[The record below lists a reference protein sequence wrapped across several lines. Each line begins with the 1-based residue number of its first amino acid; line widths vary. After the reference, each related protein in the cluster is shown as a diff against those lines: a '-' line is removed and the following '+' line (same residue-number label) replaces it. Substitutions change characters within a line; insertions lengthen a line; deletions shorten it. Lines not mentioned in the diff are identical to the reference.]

1 MGESMLVLIREGFEA
16 SLIVGIVFGYLRKI
30 GRTDLDRSVW
40 AGVGLAALISTVF
53 GVVLHNTVG
62 SFEGDAKLRA
72 FAAISF
78 IAAAVL
84 TWMVFW
90 MRRQSRAIKGELEH
104 RVDAALASDSVKT
117 AVLMVAFF
125 AVLRE
130 GIETALFLIAAATS
144 STGWDVFVGGLIGL
158 AIACALG
165 YLVYSGSKV
174 LPMKLFFN
182 ITGMIVIV
190 FAAGLMAKGVMFL
203 QATETNALNSFNWA
217 VYNLTSISWLTIDTQ
232 VGRFLAGLF
241 GWDPRPSL
249 EQVVIWLA
257 YIVPV
262 TYLFLRP
269 DRPSAVG
276 PVPLAS
282 GDVDEPEELAA
293 AALAAEA

>member
-30 GRTDLDRSVW
+30 DRRDLDGPVW
-40 AGVGLAALISTVF
+40 AGVGLAALLATLF
-53 GVVLHNTVG
+53 GVILHNTVG
-62 SFEGDAKLRA
+62 SFEGDARLRA

-78 IAAAVL
+78 AAAGVL

-104 RVDAALASDSVKT
+104 RVDAALASDRVRT
-117 AVLMVAFF
+117 GVLVVAFF

-158 AIACALG
+158 AIAAVLG
-165 YLVYSGSKV
+165 YLVYTGSKF
-174 LPMKLFFN
+174 LPMKLFFTL
-182 ITGMIVIV
+182 TGMIVIV
-190 FAAGLMAKGVMFL
+190 FAAGLLAKGVMFL
-203 QATETNALNSFNWA
+203 QLTEYDALDTLNGA
-217 VYNLTSISWLTIDTQ
+217 VYDLTGFEWLTVQTQ
-232 VGRFLAGLF
+232 SGRFLAGLF

-257 YIVPV
+257 YLVPV
-262 TYLFLRP
+262 TYLFLRR
-269 DRPSAVG
+269 DRERPAV
-276 PVPLAS
+276 PEAPTTS
-282 GDVDEPEELAA
+282 DEPEDLAA

>member
-30 GRTDLDRSVW
+30 GRTDLDRPVW
-40 AGVGLAALISTVF
+40 LGVGLAAGLATAF
-53 GVVLHNTVG
+53 GVVLHLTVG

-72 FAAISF
+72 FAAIS
-78 IAAAVL
+78 IVAAVVL

-90 MRRQSRAIKGELEH
+90 MRRQSRAIKGELEY
-104 RVDAALASDSVKT
+104 RVDAAIDSQNVAT
-117 AVLMVAFF
+117 AVLLVAFF

-144 STGWDVFVGGLIGL
+144 STGWDVFIGGLIGL
-158 AIACALG
+158 AIACGLG
-165 YLVYSGSKV
+165 FGVYSGSKV

-190 FAAGLMAKGVMFL
+190 FAAGLCAKSVMFL
-203 QATETNALNSFNWA
+203 QATSTNAVASVNGAF
-217 VYNLTSISWLTIDTQ
+217 YNVTGVHWLTIDTQ

-241 GWDPRPSL
+241 GWDPRPSF
-249 EQVVIWLA
+249 EQVLVWVL

-269 DRPSAVG
+269 DRSSAVEPPLEPSA
-276 PVPLAS
+276 
-282 GDVDEPEELAA
+282 DDPESLAA
-293 AALAAEA
+293 AALGAEA

>member
-30 GRTDLDRSVW
+30 DRRDLDGPVW
-40 AGVGLAALISTVF
+40 AGVGLAALLATAF
-53 GVVLHNTVG
+53 GVILHNTVG

-78 IAAAVL
+78 IAAGVL

-90 MRRQSRAIKGELEH
+90 MRRQSRAIKGELET
-104 RVDAALASDSVKT
+104 RIDGALASDSVKT
-117 AVLMVAFF
+117 GVLLVAFF

-144 STGWDVFVGGLIGL
+144 STGWDVFIGGLIGL
-158 AIACALG
+158 AIACVLG
-165 YLVYSGSKV
+165 YLVYTGSKF

-190 FAAGLMAKGVMFL
+190 FAAGLLAKGVMFL
-203 QATETNALNSFNWA
+203 QSTETNALNSFNWA
-217 VYNLTSISWLTIDTQ
+217 FYNVTSVRWLTIDTQ

-241 GWDPRPSL
+241 GWDPRPSI
-249 EQVVIWLA
+249 EQVVIWVA

-262 TYLFLRP
+262 TYLFLRR
-269 DRPSAVG
+269 DRALPEAPAAV
-276 PVPLAS
+276 VAE
-282 GDVDEPEELAA
+282 DEPEELAA

>member
-30 GRTDLDRSVW
+30 GRRDLDGPVW
-40 AGVGLAALISTVF
+40 AGVGLAALISTIF

-62 SFEGDAKLRA
+62 SFEGDARLRA
-72 FAAISF
+72 FAVICF
-78 IAAAVL
+78 VAAAVL

-90 MRRQSRAIKGELEH
+90 MRRESRAIKGELEQ
-104 RVDAALASDSVKT
+104 RVDSALASDRVKT
-117 AVLMVAFF
+117 AVLLVAFL

-158 AIACALG
+158 AIAAVLG
-165 YLVYSGSKV
+165 YLVYTGSKF

-190 FAAGLMAKGVMFL
+190 FAAGLLARGVMFL
-203 QATETNALNSFNWA
+203 QSTETNALNSFNWA
-217 VYNLTSISWLTIDTQ
+217 VYDVTSINWLTVNTE
-232 VGRFLAGLF
+232 VGRFLGALL
-241 GWDPRPSL
+241 GWDPRPSI
-249 EQVVIWLA
+249 EQVVVWVGYL
-257 YIVPV
+257 VPV
-262 TYLFLRP
+262 SYFFLRKDRALPELP
-269 DRPSAVG
+269 DAV
-276 PVPLAS
+276 VAS
-282 GDVDEPEELAA
+282 DEPEELAA

>member
-30 GRTDLDRSVW
+30 DRRDLDGPVW
-40 AGVGLAALISTVF
+40 AGVGLAAAISVVF

-62 SFEGDAKLRA
+62 SFEGDARLRA

-78 IAAAVL
+78 IAAGVL

-104 RVDAALASDSVKT
+104 RVDAALASDRVKT
-117 AVLMVAFF
+117 GVLVVAFF

-144 STGWDVFVGGLIGL
+144 STGWDVFIGGLIGL
-158 AIACALG
+158 GIAVVLG

-190 FAAGLMAKGVMFL
+190 FAAGLLAKGIMFL
-203 QATETNALNSFNWA
+203 QATEFDALDSLNWA
-217 VYNLTSISWLTIDTQ
+217 VYDLTGFSWLTTQ
-232 VGRFLAGLF
+232 TQAGRFLAGLF

-249 EQVVIWLA
+249 EQVVVWVA
-257 YIVPV
+257 YIIPV

-269 DRPSAVG
+269 DRPSAAA
-276 PVPLAS
+276 PAPA
-282 GDVDEPEELAA
+282 VDEDQPEDLAA

>member
-1 MGESMLVLIREGFEA
+1 
-16 SLIVGIVFGYLRKI
+16 
-30 GRTDLDRSVW
+30 
-40 AGVGLAALISTVF
+40 
-53 GVVLHNTVG
+53 VG
-62 SFEGDAKLRA
+62 SFEGDARLRA

-78 IAAAVL
+78 VAAGVL

-117 AVLMVAFF
+117 GVLIVAFF

-144 STGWDVFVGGLIGL
+144 STGWDVFIGGLIGL
-158 AIACALG
+158 GIAIVLG

-190 FAAGLMAKGVMFL
+190 FAAGLLAKGVMFL
-203 QATETNALNSFNWA
+203 QATEFDALDSLNWA
-217 VYNLTSISWLTIDTQ
+217 VYDLTGFSWLTTQ
-232 VGRFLAGLF
+232 TQLGRFLAGLF

-249 EQVVIWLA
+249 EQVVVWVA
-257 YIVPV
+257 YISPV

-269 DRPSAVG
+269 DRPSAATSA
-276 PVPLAS
+276 PA
-282 GDVDEPEELAA
+282 VDEDQPEDLAA

>member
-30 GRTDLDRSVW
+30 DRRDLDRPVW
-40 AGVGLAALISTVF
+40 LGVALAALLSTVF

-62 SFEGDAKLRA
+62 SFEGDTKLRA

-117 AVLMVAFF
+117 AVMVVAFF

-144 STGWDVFVGGLIGL
+144 STGWDVFIGGLIGL
-158 AIACALG
+158 AIAAVLG

-190 FAAGLMAKGVMFL
+190 FAAGLLAKGVMFL
-203 QATETNALNSFNWA
+203 QYTEQNALATLNGA
-217 VYNLTSISWLTIDTQ
+217 VYDVTGLDWLTIDTQ
-232 VGRFLAGLF
+232 SGRFLAGLF
-241 GWDPRPSL
+241 GWDPRPSI
-249 EQVVIWLA
+249 EQVAVWLA
-257 YIVPV
+257 YIIPV

-269 DRPSAVG
+269 DRPGTAA
-276 PVPLAS
+276 PAPAIEP
-282 GDVDEPEELAA
+282 DTAEPEDLAA

>member
-30 GRTDLDRSVW
+30 DRRDLDRPVW
-40 AGVGLAALISTVF
+40 LGVGLAALLSTAF

-62 SFEGDAKLRA
+62 SFEGDTKLRA

-78 IAAAVL
+78 VAAAVL

-90 MRRQSRAIKGELEH
+90 MRRQSRAIKGELEQ

-117 AVLMVAFF
+117 GVLVVAFF

-144 STGWDVFVGGLIGL
+144 STGWDVFIGGLIGL
-158 AIACALG
+158 AIAVVLG

-190 FAAGLMAKGVMFL
+190 FAAGLLAKGVMFL
-203 QATETNALNSFNWA
+203 QATELNALDTLNGA
-217 VYNLTSISWLTIDTQ
+217 VYNLTGISWLTIDTQ
-232 VGRFLAGLF
+232 SGRFLAGLF
-241 GWDPRPSL
+241 GWDPRPSI
-249 EQVVIWLA
+249 EQVAVWLA
-257 YIVPV
+257 YIIPV

-269 DRPSAVG
+269 DRPSTAAPAPAIEPG
-276 PVPLAS
+276 TA
-282 GDVDEPEELAA
+282 EPEDLAA

>member
-30 GRTDLDRSVW
+30 DRRDLDAPVW
-40 AGVGLAALISTVF
+40 AGVGLAALLSVVF

-62 SFEGDAKLRA
+62 SFEGDARLRA

-78 IAAAVL
+78 LAAGVL

-104 RVDAALASDSVKT
+104 RVDAALASDRVKT
-117 AVLMVAFF
+117 GVLVVAFF

-144 STGWDVFVGGLIGL
+144 STGWDVFIGGLIGL
-158 AIACALG
+158 GIAIVLG

-190 FAAGLMAKGVMFL
+190 FAAGLLAKGVMFL
-203 QATETNALNSFNWA
+203 QATEFDALDSLNWA
-217 VYNLTSISWLTIDTQ
+217 VYDLTGFSWLTTQTQ

-249 EQVVIWLA
+249 EQVVVWVA
-257 YIVPV
+257 YIIPV

-269 DRPSAVG
+269 DRPSAAA
-276 PVPLAS
+276 PAPA
-282 GDVDEPEELAA
+282 VDEDQPEDLAA

>member
-30 GRTDLDRSVW
+30 DRRDLDRPVW
-40 AGVGLAALISTVF
+40 LGVGLAALLSMIF

-62 SFEGDAKLRA
+62 SFEGDARLRA

-78 IAAAVL
+78 VAAAVL

-104 RVDAALASDSVKT
+104 RVDAALASDGVKT

-144 STGWDVFVGGLIGL
+144 STGRDVFIGGLIGL
-158 AIACALG
+158 AIAIALG

-190 FAAGLMAKGVMFL
+190 FAAGLLAKGVMFL
-203 QATETNALNSFNWA
+203 QATELNALDTLDGA
-217 VYNLTSISWLTIDTQ
+217 VYNLTGTSWLTVDTQ
-232 VGRFLAGLF
+232 SGRFLAGLF

-249 EQVVIWLA
+249 EQVVVWLA
-257 YIVPV
+257 YIIPV

-269 DRPSAVG
+269 DRPGAATATPAVD
-276 PVPLAS
+276 PATA
-282 GDVDEPEELAA
+282 EPEDLAA

>member
-1 MGESMLVLIREGFEA
+1 MGESLLVLIREGFEA

-30 GRTDLDRSVW
+30 DRRDLDGPVW
-40 AGVGLAALISTVF
+40 AGVGLAALIATLF

-62 SFEGDAKLRA
+62 GFEGDARLRA
-72 FAAISF
+72 FAVISF
-78 IAAAVL
+78 VAAGVL

-104 RVDAALASDSVKT
+104 RVDAALASDRVRT
-117 AVLMVAFF
+117 GVLLVAFF

-158 AIACALG
+158 AIAAALG
-165 YLVYSGSKV
+165 WLVYTGSKF

-190 FAAGLMAKGVMFL
+190 FAAGLLAKGIMFL
-203 QATETNALNSFNWA
+203 QLTDQDALDSLNWA
-217 VYNLTSISWLTIDTQ
+217 VYDLTGASWLTTRTQ
-232 VGRFLAGLF
+232 SGRFLAGLL

-257 YIVPV
+257 YLVPV
-262 TYLFLRP
+262 TYLFLRK
-269 DRPSAVG
+269 DRALPEVPE
-276 PVPLAS
+276 PVPTS
-282 GDVDEPEELAA
+282 DEPEDLAA

>member
-30 GRTDLDRSVW
+30 DRRDLDGPVW
-40 AGVGLAALISTVF
+40 AGVGLAALISVVF

-62 SFEGDAKLRA
+62 SFEGDARLRA

-144 STGWDVFVGGLIGL
+144 STGWDVFIGGLIGL
-158 AIACALG
+158 AIACVLG

-190 FAAGLMAKGVMFL
+190 FAAGLLAKGVMFL
-203 QATETNALNSFNWA
+203 QATENDALNSFNWA
-217 VYNLTSISWLTIDTQ
+217 VYNLTGISWLTTETQ

-249 EQVVIWLA
+249 EQVAVWLL
-257 YIVPV
+257 YIIPV

-269 DRPSAVG
+269 DRPSAAAPAPAV
-276 PVPLAS
+276 
-282 GDVDEPEELAA
+282 DTDEPEDLAA

>member
-30 GRTDLDRSVW
+30 SRTDLDRPVW
-40 AGVGLAALISTVF
+40 LGVALAAALATAF
-53 GVVLHNTVG
+53 GVILHLTVG
-62 SFEGDAKLRA
+62 SFEGDTKLRA
-72 FAAISF
+72 FAVIS
-78 IAAAVL
+78 IAAAIVL

-90 MRRQSRAIKGELEH
+90 MRRQSRAIKGELEQ
-104 RVDAALASDSVKT
+104 RVDAAIDADNVKT
-117 AVLMVAFF
+117 AVLIVAFL

-144 STGWDVFVGGLIGL
+144 STGWDVFIGGLIGL

-174 LPMKLFFN
+174 LPMKMFFS

-190 FAAGLMAKGVMFL
+190 FAAGLCAKSVMFL
-203 QATETNALNSFNWA
+203 QATSTTALASLNGA
-217 VYNLTSISWLTIDTQ
+217 VYNLTGVAWLTTDTQ

-241 GWDPRPSL
+241 GWDPRPSF
-249 EQVVIWLA
+249 EQVLVWVL

-269 DRPSAVG
+269 DRPGAAESIV
-276 PVPLAS
+276 
-282 GDVDEPEELAA
+282 EPEADDPESLAA

>member
-30 GRTDLDRSVW
+30 GRTDLDRPVW
-40 AGVGLAALISTVF
+40 MGVALAAALATAF
-53 GVVLHNTVG
+53 GVVLHLTVG
-62 SFEGDAKLRA
+62 SFEGDTKLRA
-72 FAAISF
+72 FAAISLS
-78 IAAAVL
+78 AAIVL

-90 MRRQSRAIKGELEH
+90 MRRQSRAIKGELEQ
-104 RVDAALASDSVKT
+104 RVDAAIESDNVKT
-117 AVLMVAFF
+117 AVLLVAFF

-190 FAAGLMAKGVMFL
+190 FAAGLLAKAVMFL
-203 QATETNALNSFNWA
+203 QATGTGALDTLNGA
-217 VYNLTSISWLTIDTQ
+217 VYNLTGVAWLTVDTQ

-241 GWDPRPSL
+241 GWDPRPSF
-249 EQVVIWLA
+249 EQVLVWVL

-269 DRPSAVG
+269 DRPGA
-276 PVPLAS
+276 A
-282 GDVDEPEELAA
+282 EPTGQAEADDPESFAA

>member
-30 GRTDLDRSVW
+30 DRRDLDAPVW
-40 AGVGLAALISTVF
+40 AGVGLAALLSLVF

-62 SFEGDAKLRA
+62 SFEGDARLRA

-78 IAAAVL
+78 VAAGVL

-90 MRRQSRAIKGELEH
+90 MRRQSRAIKGELEE
-104 RVDAALASDSVKT
+104 RVDAALASDRVRT
-117 AVLMVAFF
+117 GVLVVAFF

-144 STGWDVFVGGLIGL
+144 STGRDVFVGGLIGL
-158 AIACALG
+158 AIAAALG

-190 FAAGLMAKGVMFL
+190 FAAGLLAKGVMFL
-203 QATETNALNSFNWA
+203 QATEFDALDSLNYA
-217 VYNLTSISWLTIDTQ
+217 VYDLTGIRWLTVDTQ

-249 EQVVIWLA
+249 EQVAVWVA
-257 YIVPV
+257 YLVPV

-269 DRPSAVG
+269 DRPGAAAPQLAVD
-276 PVPLAS
+276 P
-282 GDVDEPEELAA
+282 DDPEALAA

>member
-30 GRTDLDRSVW
+30 DRRDLDGPVW
-40 AGVGLAALISTVF
+40 AGVGLAAGISVVF

-78 IAAAVL
+78 VAAGVL

-104 RVDAALASDSVKT
+104 RVDAALASDRVRT
-117 AVLMVAFF
+117 GVLVVAFF

-144 STGWDVFVGGLIGL
+144 STGWDVFIGGLIGL
-158 AIACALG
+158 GIAIALG

-190 FAAGLMAKGVMFL
+190 FAAGLLAKGVMFL
-203 QATETNALNSFNWA
+203 QATEFDAL
-217 VYNLTSISWLTIDTQ
+217 D
-232 VGRFLAGLF
+232 
-241 GWDPRPSL
+241 SL
-249 EQVVIWLA
+249 
-257 YIVPV
+257 
-262 TYLFLRP
+262 
-269 DRPSAVG
+269 
-276 PVPLAS
+276 
-282 GDVDEPEELAA
+282 
-293 AALAAEA
+293 

>member
-30 GRTDLDRSVW
+30 DRRDLDGPVW
-40 AGVGLAALISTVF
+40 AGVGLAALLSVVF

-62 SFEGDAKLRA
+62 SFEGDARLRA

-78 IAAAVL
+78 VAAGVL

-104 RVDAALASDSVKT
+104 RVDAALASDRVKT
-117 AVLMVAFF
+117 GVLVVAFF

-144 STGWDVFVGGLIGL
+144 STGWDVFIGGLIGL
-158 AIACALG
+158 GIAIVLG

-190 FAAGLMAKGVMFL
+190 FAAGLLAKGVMFL
-203 QATETNALNSFNWA
+203 QATEFDALDSLNWA
-217 VYNLTSISWLTIDTQ
+217 VYDLTGFSWLTTQ
-232 VGRFLAGLF
+232 TQLGRFLAGLF

-249 EQVVIWLA
+249 EQVVVWVA
-257 YIVPV
+257 YIIPV

-269 DRPSAVG
+269 DRPSAAAPAPAV
-276 PVPLAS
+276 
-282 GDVDEPEELAA
+282 DEDEPEDLAA

>member
-30 GRTDLDRSVW
+30 GRTDLDRPVW
-40 AGVGLAALISTVF
+40 IGVALAAALATAF
-53 GVVLHNTVG
+53 GVVLHLTVG
-62 SFEGDAKLRA
+62 SFEGDTKLRA
-72 FAAISF
+72 FAAISLS
-78 IAAAVL
+78 AAIVL

-90 MRRQSRAIKGELEH
+90 MRRQSRAIKGELEQ
-104 RVDAALASDSVKT
+104 RVDAAIESDNVKT
-117 AVLMVAFF
+117 AVLLVAFF

-190 FAAGLMAKGVMFL
+190 FAAGLLAKTVMFL
-203 QATETNALNSFNWA
+203 QATQTSALDTLNGA
-217 VYNLTSISWLTIDTQ
+217 VYNLTGVAWLTVDTQ

-241 GWDPRPSL
+241 GWDPRPSF
-249 EQVVIWLA
+249 EQVLVWVL

-269 DRPSAVG
+269 DRPGA
-276 PVPLAS
+276 A
-282 GDVDEPEELAA
+282 EPTGRAEADDPESFAA

>member
-30 GRTDLDRSVW
+30 DRRDLDAPVW
-40 AGVGLAALISTVF
+40 AGVGLAALLSVVF

-62 SFEGDAKLRA
+62 SFEGDARLRA

-78 IAAAVL
+78 VAAGVL

-117 AVLMVAFF
+117 GVLIVAFF

-158 AIACALG
+158 VIAIVLG

-190 FAAGLMAKGVMFL
+190 FAAGLLAKGVMFL
-203 QATETNALNSFNWA
+203 QATEFDALDSLNWA
-217 VYNLTSISWLTIDTQ
+217 VYDLTGFSWLTTQ
-232 VGRFLAGLF
+232 TQLGRFLAGLF

-249 EQVVIWLA
+249 EQVVVWLA
-257 YIVPV
+257 YIIPV

-269 DRPSAVG
+269 DRPSAAA
-276 PVPLAS
+276 PAPA
-282 GDVDEPEELAA
+282 VDEDQPEDLAA

>member
-30 GRTDLDRSVW
+30 DRRDLDGPVW
-40 AGVGLAALISTVF
+40 AGVGLAAAISVVF

-62 SFEGDAKLRA
+62 SFEGDARLRA

-78 IAAAVL
+78 LAAGVL

-104 RVDAALASDSVKT
+104 RVDAALASDRVKT
-117 AVLMVAFF
+117 GVLVVAFF

-144 STGWDVFVGGLIGL
+144 STGWDVFIGGLIGL
-158 AIACALG
+158 GIAIVLG

-190 FAAGLMAKGVMFL
+190 FAAGLLAKGIMFL
-203 QATETNALNSFNWA
+203 QATEFDALDSLNWA
-217 VYNLTSISWLTIDTQ
+217 VYDLTGVSWLTTQ
-232 VGRFLAGLF
+232 TQAGRFLAGLF

-249 EQVVIWLA
+249 EQVVVWVA
-257 YIVPV
+257 YIIPV

-269 DRPSAVG
+269 DRPSAAA
-276 PVPLAS
+276 PAPA
-282 GDVDEPEELAA
+282 VDEDQPEDLAA

>member
-30 GRTDLDRSVW
+30 DRRDLDGPVW
-40 AGVGLAALISTVF
+40 AGVGLAALISVLF

-62 SFEGDAKLRA
+62 SFEGDARLRA

-78 IAAAVL
+78 VAAGVL

-104 RVDAALASDSVKT
+104 RVDAALASDRVKT
-117 AVLMVAFF
+117 GVLVVAFF

-144 STGWDVFVGGLIGL
+144 STGWDVFIGGLIGL
-158 AIACALG
+158 GIAIVLG

-190 FAAGLMAKGVMFL
+190 FAAGLLAKGVMFL
-203 QATETNALNSFNWA
+203 QATEFDALDSLNWA
-217 VYNLTSISWLTIDTQ
+217 VYDLTGFSWLTTQTQ

-249 EQVVIWLA
+249 EQVVVWVA
-257 YIVPV
+257 YIIPV

-269 DRPSAVG
+269 DRPSAAA
-276 PVPLAS
+276 PAPA
-282 GDVDEPEELAA
+282 VDEDQPEDLAA

>member
-30 GRTDLDRSVW
+30 DRRDLDAPVW
-40 AGVGLAALISTVF
+40 AGVGLAALLSLVF

-62 SFEGDAKLRA
+62 SFEGDARLRA

-78 IAAAVL
+78 VAAGVL

-90 MRRQSRAIKGELEH
+90 MRRQSRAIKGELEE
-104 RVDAALASDSVKT
+104 RVDAALASDRVRT
-117 AVLMVAFF
+117 GVLVVAFF

-144 STGWDVFVGGLIGL
+144 STGRDVFVGGLIGL
-158 AIACALG
+158 AIAAALG

-190 FAAGLMAKGVMFL
+190 FAAGLLAKGVMFL
-203 QATETNALNSFNWA
+203 QATEFDALDSLNYA
-217 VYNLTSISWLTIDTQ
+217 VYDLTGIRWLTVDTQ

-249 EQVVIWLA
+249 EQVAVWVA
-257 YIVPV
+257 YLVPV

-269 DRPSAVG
+269 DRPGAAAPQPAVD
-276 PVPLAS
+276 P
-282 GDVDEPEELAA
+282 DDPEALAA

>member
-30 GRTDLDRSVW
+30 DRRDLDAPVW
-40 AGVGLAALISTVF
+40 AGVGLAAFLSVVF

-62 SFEGDAKLRA
+62 SFEGDARLRA
-72 FAAISF
+72 FAVISF
-78 IAAAVL
+78 VAAGVL

-117 AVLMVAFF
+117 GVLIVAFF

-158 AIACALG
+158 GIAIVLG

-190 FAAGLMAKGVMFL
+190 FAAGLLAKGVMFL
-203 QATETNALNSFNWA
+203 QATEFDALDSLNWA
-217 VYNLTSISWLTIDTQ
+217 VYDLTGISWLTTQTQ
-232 VGRFLAGLF
+232 VGRFLGGLF

-249 EQVVIWLA
+249 EQVVVWVA
-257 YIVPV
+257 YIIPV
-262 TYLFLRP
+262 TYLFLRA
-269 DRPSAVG
+269 DRPSAAAPAPAV
-276 PVPLAS
+276 
-282 GDVDEPEELAA
+282 DEDEPEDLAA